1 MTAYGRAYTQI
12 NGTDIKSC
20 RSRGVDRRIRPFSG
34 GFDGTLHQ
42 TMHSGIRTAPQ
53 SQLSTADLGALLGVL
68 TNAETPM
75 VALNGSTGLK
85 MVWPKANSAAP
96 GDAAGSVHR
105 SEIMASGAV
114 YLDGISWS
122 AGDIAEATATAF
134 GINAAG
140 TTDPVATSQ
149 VSAALPAV
157 YPTVAYVLT
166 AFTVNGVSIT
176 DLARFDLRLAHGA
189 KNDDEAACYL
199 HGKPHPTTVLHPGAG
214 GQIAMELSFETGD
227 LGATIALGN
236 IVATFTPLNPGD
248 IGTSGTAK
256 TLTMV
261 PGMLIETG
269 PTDGTPSR
277 RSYRALLKH
286 DGTNRPLTVS

>member
-1 MTAYGRAYTQI
+1 MTAYGRAYAQI

-42 TMHSGIRTAPQ
+42 TLHTGIRTAPHTT
-53 SQLSTADLGALLGVL
+53 LSTADLGALLAVL

-75 VALNGSTGLK
+75 VALNGTTGIKL
-85 MVWPKANSAAP
+85 VWPKANSAAP

-105 SEIMASGAV
+105 SELMASGAV

-122 AGDIAEATATAF
+122 SGDVAEATATAF

-149 VSAALPAV
+149 IAAALAAV
-157 YPTVAYVLT
+157 YPSVGYVLT
-166 AFTVNGVSIT
+166 AFTVNAVAIT
-176 DLARFDLRLAHGA
+176 DLSRFDLRLAHGA
-189 KNDDEAACYL
+189 KNDDEGACYL
-199 HGKPHPTTVLHPGAG
+199 YGNPHPTTVLHPGAG
-214 GQIAMELSFETGD
+214 GQIAMELTFETGD
-227 LGATIALGN
+227 LGAVIALGN
-236 IVATFTPLNPGD
+236 IVATFTALTPGD
-248 IGTSGTAK
+248 IGASGSIK
-256 TLTMV
+256 TLTLV
-261 PGMLIETG
+261 PGLLIETG